1 MKKER
6 QVYQDSPLLK
16 NMHNS
21 DCQPKNLSR
30 GVNKSKF
37 SEVKLNISRRS
48 PSSQQLHLLSGSRVS
63 FQGELLPES
72 LCAGPLVMPT
82 PQESSC
88 MYRQG
93 NGSYVLQ
100 GILILWQWGQLW
112 LGVVWGQPFPQ
123 SPQISSAGL
132 LQRQKEN
139 RTGCI
144 SKNESYLLSS
154 RLPFP
159 TITIR
164 SHNFSL
170 QQQLK
175 WPLWYDAFPMP
186 TPGESIWKQLE
197 VKLSKSASLN
207 DRVRRHFNFT

>member
-100 GILILWQWGQLW
+100 GVLILWQ
-112 LGVVWGQPFPQ
+112 
-123 SPQISSAGL
+123 
-132 LQRQKEN
+132 
-139 RTGCI
+139 
-144 SKNESYLLSS
+144 
-154 RLPFP
+154 
-159 TITIR
+159 
-164 SHNFSL
+164 
-170 QQQLK
+170 
-175 WPLWYDAFPMP
+175 
-186 TPGESIWKQLE
+186 
-197 VKLSKSASLN
+197 
-207 DRVRRHFNFT
+207 